1 MSRRVH
7 ELSSDKSAGDLKEA
21 QNDKQSEQ
29 ANRLIKTTLESS
41 EQVPLAVYFVA
52 VAAVGIPVAV
62 HLLVTRPLPEP
73 GTAFLLGALGLVSYH
88 LPVVLPSNVHMNPGF
103 PLLMSALFCHGASAA
118 IMVIVP
124 SSLLHFFTR
133 KHGLANC
140 LFNAGQFS
148 ICTLAAEAVGR
159 WAGWVQGTPAR
170 NASLFPIALMLLAYD
185 TANTLFM
192 SICMWIELKKPLK
205 ECFVDM
211 LYRHR
216 KAILP
221 LRTFLTLSAI
231 LLSSHMGNMALVLV
245 FFGVL
250 TLRGQNTF
258 QRELVIRTEQAET
271 DTLTKAHNLRYLDKW
286 IDTEF
291 PRLTKRKSSCSFVF
305 LDVDNLKTINDT
317 YGHNAGD
324 NLLIHLAGILS
335 ANIRSEDHVTRYGGD
350 EFIVAC
356 PGTSLKHAEAIARR
370 ILGAFRMNP
379 FCYAGVEVELGLSVG
394 VACWPNHGETATDVI
409 RMADKAMYLAK
420 KSGGNAVR
428 TAEDL

>member
-1 MSRRVH
+1 MDLASSESTDDSKEVQSPKRS
-7 ELSSDKSAGDLKEA
+7 ELHK
-21 QNDKQSEQ
+21 
-29 ANRLIKTTLESS
+29 RLIKTELKGN
-41 EQVPLAVYFVA
+41 EQVPLAVYYLA
-52 VAAVGIPVAV
+52 VAALGIPVAISV
-62 HLLVTRPLPEP
+62 LMTRPLPAP
-73 GTAFLLGALGLVSYH
+73 GTAFLLGVLGLVSYH
-88 LPVVLPSNVHMNPGF
+88 LPVVLPTNVQMNPGF

-118 IMVIVP
+118 IIVLIP
-124 SSLLHFFTR
+124 SSLLHFVTR

-148 ICTLAAEAVGR
+148 LCTLAAELVGH
-159 WAGWVQGTPAR
+159 WAGWVQGTPAT
-170 NASLFPIALMLLAYD
+170 NSALFPIILMLVTYD
-185 TANTLFM
+185 ITNTLFLCV
-192 SICMWIELKKPLK
+192 SIRIDTKRPLK
-205 ECFVDM
+205 ECFVKM
-211 LYRHR
+211 FYEHR
-216 KAILP
+216 KAVLP
-221 LRTFLTLSAI
+221 LRTFLTLVAI

-291 PRLTKRKSSCSFVF
+291 PRLAKRKNSCSFIF
-305 LDVDNLKTINDT
+305 LDVDELKIVNDT

-324 NLLIHLAGILS
+324 SLLIHLAGILS

-356 PGTSLKHAEAIARR
+356 PGTSLHQAEAIARR

-394 VACWPNHGETATDVI
+394 VACWPDHGETATDVI
-409 RMADKAMYLAK
+409 RMADKAMYVAK